1 MPVISCQIATR
12 WCLSARLKLPCCSE
26 SGVYSC
32 EGGLGLRNGVS
43 LPGEVVHLAR
53 TEITIV
59 EILEQFTLLSLAW
72 VSTIICRAISVKS
85 TLQVNTIKFKFA

>member
-26 SGVYSC
+26 SGVCSC
-32 EGGLGLRNGVS
+32 EGGLGLRNGLS
-43 LPGEVVHLAR
+43 LPGEVVALVHLAR

-59 EILEQFTLLSLAW
+59 EIRDLFTLLS
-72 VSTIICRAISVKS
+72 
-85 TLQVNTIKFKFA
+85 